1 MRMFYTEYHPQKRY
15 DMAISES
22 FAMTELGALPEEWDV
37 VNLGEVGK
45 VVTGKT
51 PSTKEKRFWNGTIPF
66 ITPAELQGSAICNTE
81 RTITEDGLK
90 VSKALPRGTVL
101 VSCIGYIGKVGI
113 VDRHIAVTNQQ
124 INAIIPDKHA
134 ANNWYLAYMFI
145 YLEPRLK
152 EAASITTVPILNKS
166 NFELTKIPLPPL
178 PEQHRIAAILSAV
191 QDAKEKTG
199 AVIAAA
205 KSLKKSLMRHLFTYG
220 PVPAGAAESVPLTE
234 TEIGLVPEGWEVV
247 RLGEL
252 YDKKLIKIQNGFP
265 SGNWNEKGIG
275 IPHIRPFNVSEEG
288 KIVFGNLKYIQI
300 DKNIE
305 KYILQ
310 NGDVIFNN
318 TNSEGL
324 VGKTAYW
331 DNGDEFVL
339 SNHMTIIRVLN
350 YGVVDPIFLAAY
362 LHKKWFDGL
371 YLGLCRRHVNQASI
385 SLARLKSIPIPL
397 PPLPTQQKIA
407 SILSTVDQ
415 KIEAEENKKKALDE
429 LFKSLLHNLMTG
441 KIRVN
446 HLEAIS

>member
-1 MRMFYTEYHPQKRY
+1 
-15 DMAISES
+15 MAISES

-178 PEQHRIAAILSAV
+178 SEQHRIAAVLSAV

-220 PVPAGAAESVPLTE
+220 PVPAGAAESVSLTE
-234 TEIGLVPEGWEVV
+234 TEIGLVPEGWDVV
-247 RLGEL
+247 RLGDVAETRKETVDPRNSKSKYVGLEHINPGECSLKRFGYSDDVRSAKSKFYLGDIL
-252 YDKKLIKIQNGFP
+252 YGKLRPYLDKCVLVDF
-265 SGNWNEKGIG
+265 EGICSTD
-275 IPHIRPFNVSEEG
+275 I
-288 KIVFGNLKYIQI
+288 IVVKT
-300 DKNIE
+300 
-305 KYILQ
+305 
-310 NGDVIFNN
+310 NN
-318 TNSEGL
+318 NASNTFLSYFL
-324 VGKTAYW
+324 HT
-331 DNGDEFVL
+331 DEFREYAAKTMTGVNHPRTSWRAL
-339 SNHMTIIRVLN
+339 SQ
-350 YGVVDPIFLAAY
+350 FL
-362 LHKKWFDGL
+362 
-371 YLGLCRRHVNQASI
+371 
-385 SLARLKSIPIPL
+385 IPL

-446 HLEAIS
+446 HLEAIP